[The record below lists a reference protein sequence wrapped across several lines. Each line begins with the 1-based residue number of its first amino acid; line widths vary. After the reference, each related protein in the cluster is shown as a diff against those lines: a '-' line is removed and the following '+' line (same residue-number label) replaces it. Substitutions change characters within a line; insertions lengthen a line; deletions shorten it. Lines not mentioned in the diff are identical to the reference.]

1 MNSTAKGYICGI
13 IAASCYGLSPF
24 YGVSLMNLGMNAASA
39 LFNRFALAAIIL
51 LILMILQKKPL
62 NISLKEFKV
71 TAILGFLFAASTLT
85 YFIAFHYM
93 SAGIAATILFIYPV
107 MVAVIMA
114 IFFKEKITLLT
125 ILSITLSFAGIAML
139 YFGDNSGQVNTAGVI
154 LVLISALTYALY
166 IIVINRSGIV
176 MSAEKM
182 TFYVLLS
189 CIATIF
195 IYTLFD
201 SGSSLMPPQS
211 FPMWGYCLMLAL
223 IPTIIS
229 LNLMT
234 IAVESVGSTPTAVMG
249 ALEPLTAVIIGCLVM
264 HESMTLHLFIGI
276 VLILISVGLIIV
288 GKTFKKHSIKIIVDE
303 VEKEIIRHWRW
314 KL

>member
-13 IAASCYGLSPF
+13 IAASCYGLSPLG
-24 YGVSLMNLGMNAASA
+24 GVNLMNLGMNAASA

-51 LILMILQKKPL
+51 WTLMIFQKKPL
-62 NISLKEFKV
+62 KISSKEIKITV
-71 TAILGFLFAASTLT
+71 ELGFLFAASTLT
-85 YFIAFHYM
+85 YFIAFQYM

-114 IFFKEKITLLT
+114 VFFKEKITLLT

-139 YFGDNSGQVNTAGVI
+139 YFGDNSGQVNSVGVI

-189 CIATIF
+189 CLVTIF
-195 IYTLFD
+195 LYTLFVPE
-201 SGSSLMPPQS
+201 SSLIFPQNAS
-211 FPMWGYCLMLAL
+211 MWGYCLMLAL
-223 IPTIIS
+223 VPTIIS